1 MTPCPVRRLFLVLFT
16 IAALS
21 ARVSA
26 GDADAPGVWPG
37 VLEPR
42 RQALIAAETAMRVL
56 RMPVRP
62 GESARQ
68 GEVLCEFD
76 KTVAQAAVEAGRAKV
91 RAQELLQ
98 GGTQS
103 LFERRQATPA
113 EAAKADG
120 DLAQARLELAAAE
133 RDLAACGIAAPFDG
147 KVVDIR
153 VDESEWAN
161 RGSPVL
167 LLVDDA
173 VVRARFFLPEERF
186 ARLRVGDAVQVRVP
200 AVDAV
205 VPGVVSRIGVVFD
218 PASRTVDVWADV
230 DNNGDLLRA
239 GMTAL
244 VQWPAHEGDR

>member
-1 MTPCPVRRLFLVLFT
+1 MPPRPVRRL
-16 IAALS
+16 IATLCAVALLA
-21 ARVSA
+21 ARAIA
-26 GDADAPGVWPG
+26 GEAETAGVWPG

-62 GESARQ
+62 GESARR
-68 GEVLCEFD
+68 GDLLCEFD
-76 KTVAQAAVEAGRAKV
+76 STVAQAAVAASRAKV

-120 DLAQARLELAAAE
+120 DLAHSRLELAAAE
-133 RDLAACGIAAPFDG
+133 RDLAACAIVAPFDG

-173 VVRARFFLPEERF
+173 VVRARFFLPEEHF
-186 ARLRVGDAVQVRVP
+186 ARLRVGDVVRVRVP

-205 VPGVVSRIGVVFD
+205 APGVIGRVGVVFD

-230 DNNGDLLRA
+230 DNTDNLLRA
-239 GMTAL
+239 GMTVEVL
-244 VQWPAHEGDR
+244 WPVDESDR

>member
-1 MTPCPVRRLFLVLFT
+1 MPARRLFLVLYT
-16 IAALS
+16 IAALT
-21 ARVSA
+21 AGVSA
-26 GDADAPGVWPG
+26 VDAAPADVWPG
-37 VLEPR
+37 VFEPR

-62 GESARQ
+62 GEAARR
-68 GEVLCEFD
+68 GELLCEFD
-76 KTVAQAAVEAGRAKV
+76 KTVAQAAVEAARARV

-133 RDLAACGIAAPFDG
+133 RDLAACGIEAPFDG
-147 KVVDIR
+147 KVVDAR

-186 ARLRVGDAVQVRVP
+186 ARLRVGDAVRVRVP

-205 VPGVVSRIGVVFD
+205 VPGVVGRVGVVFD

-230 DNNGDLLRA
+230 DNADDLLRA
-239 GMTAL
+239 GMTVEVL
-244 VQWPAHEGDR
+244 WPVDESDR